1 MNYYFRLLIIFLA
14 IFSYSCMGAQQQQ
27 LKLTAF
33 ATGLSRPVCIQNMG
47 DSRLFVLEQA
57 GKIKIIEASGLVKET
72 PFLDISGIVN
82 DGGNEQ
88 GLLGLAFHPD
98 YATNGY
104 FYLNYTASNG
114 STQIS
119 RFKVSENNPD
129 LADASSEFHI
139 LSIAQPYSNHN
150 GGDIHFGPDGY
161 LYIGMGDGGSG
172 GDPKNRAQ
180 NGQELL
186 GKMLRID
193 VDNGSPYG
201 IPADNP
207 FVGDPNTLD
216 EIWAVG
222 VRNPWR
228 FSFDP
233 LTGDLWIAD
242 VGQNKIE
249 EIDFQPASSTGGEN
263 YGWRCYEGSDVFSN
277 DSDCPPAS
285 ELVFPVYEFT
295 HSGSPGGCSVT
306 GGVVYRGTQF
316 PDLYG
321 KYFFTDF
328 CGSWIMSISEVN
340 GSWQAENYGVFNSGS
355 GYSAFGVD
363 SEGEMYIAALSTGI
377 IYHIGKETTSIDEN
391 NPASILNIYPNPSSG
406 NFTAE
411 VFLPKNNDGYHLVI
425 SDLTGR
431 VLQSFT
437 LDKGKNTLGISTNNF
452 QAGTYLVSLLQG
464 SSPVANSKLTLI
476 N

>member
-1 MNYYFRLLIIFLA
+1 MKHSFRLLIIFLA
-14 IFSYSCMGAQQQQ
+14 MISYSCMEAQQQQ

-33 ATGLSRPVCIQNMG
+33 ATGLSRPLCIQNTG
-47 DSRLFVLEQA
+47 DDRLFVLEQA
-57 GKIKIIEASGLVKET
+57 GKIKIIEASGLIKET
-72 PFLDISGIVN
+72 PFLDISSIVN

-98 YATNGY
+98 YTTNGY
-104 FYLNYTASNG
+104 FYLNYTTSNG
-114 STQIS
+114 STQVS
-119 RFKVSENNPD
+119 RFSVSENNPD
-129 LADASSEFHI
+129 LADASSEFQI
-139 LSIAQPYSNHN
+139 LTIAQPYSNHN

-172 GDPKNRAQ
+172 GDPQNRAQ

-193 VDNGSPYG
+193 VDNGSPYV
-201 IPADNP
+201 IPVDNP
-207 FVGDPNTLD
+207 FVGDPTTLD
-216 EIWAVG
+216 EIWAIG

-233 LTGDLWIAD
+233 LTGDMWIAD
-242 VGQNKIE
+242 VGQNQIE
-249 EIDFQPASSTGGEN
+249 EIDFQPASSAGGEN
-263 YGWRCYEGSDVFSN
+263 YGWRCYEGSDEFN
-277 DSDCPPAS
+277 TGNDCPPAS
-285 ELVFPVYEFT
+285 EMVFPVYEFT

-340 GSWQAENYGVFNSGS
+340 GSWQTENYGVFNSGS

-363 SEGEMYIAALSTGI
+363 SEGEIYIAALSTGI

-391 NPASILNIYPNPSSG
+391 NPASKLNIYPNPAKG

-411 VFLPKNNDGYHLVI
+411 VFLPKINDEYQLVI
-425 SDLTGR
+425 SDLAGR
-431 VLQSFT
+431 TLQSFQFENGENT
-437 LDKGKNTLGISTNNF
+437 LDVSTNYL
-452 QAGTYLVSLLQG
+452 QSGTYLVSLLSG
-464 SSPVANSKLTLI
+464 SNLISNS
-476 N
+476 

>member
-1 MNYYFRLLIIFLA
+1 MKFIARLSVLLLA
-14 IFSYSCMGAQQQQ
+14 TFSFGCMGAQQQ

-33 ATGLSRPVCIQNMG
+33 ATGLSRPVCIQNAG
-47 DSRLFVLEQA
+47 DERLFVLEQA
-57 GKIKIIEASGLVKET
+57 GKIKIIEPSGLVKET

-98 YATNGY
+98 YETNGY
-104 FYLNYTASNG
+104 FYLNYTSSNG
-114 STQIS
+114 STQVS
-119 RFKVSENNPD
+119 RFSVSESNPD
-129 LADASSEFHI
+129 LADATSEFQI
-139 LSIAQPYSNHN
+139 LNIAQPYSNHN

-172 GDPKNRAQ
+172 GDPENRAQ
-180 NGQELL
+180 NGQQLL

-201 IPADNP
+201 IPANNP
-207 FVGDPNTLD
+207 FVGDPTTLD
-216 EIWAVG
+216 EIWAIG

-228 FSFDP
+228 YTFDP

-263 YGWRCYEGSDVFSN
+263 YGWRCYEGSDVYSN
-277 DSDCPPAS
+277 DTDCPPAS

-306 GGVVYRGTQF
+306 GGVVYRGTEY
-316 PDLYG
+316 PELYG

-328 CGSWIMSISEVN
+328 CGSWIMSISEEN
-340 GSWQAENYGVFNSGS
+340 GSWQTENYGVFNPGS

-363 SEGEMYIAALSTGI
+363 ADGEMYIAALSTGI
-377 IYHIGKETTSIDEN
+377 IYHIGNETASIEEN
-391 NPASILNIYPNPSSG
+391 KPASSLKLYPNPTSG

-411 VFLPKNNDGYHLVI
+411 AFLPIKNNDYQLII
-425 SDLTGR
+425 SDLAGKA
-431 VLQSFT
+431 LQIFELKNGENK
-437 LDKGKNTLGISTNNF
+437 LDISTANLKG
-452 QAGTYLVSLLQG
+452 GTYLVSLL
-464 SSPVANSKLTLI
+464 SSSSLISNSKLTLI
-476 N
+476 K